1 MTHVVLGATGGQGGA
16 VVTALLEADRP
27 VRAVVRDPDSK
38 RAQELHTRGVEL
50 VSGDMVSGE
59 GLAEAFADST
69 GVFAFTTPFESGVDA
84 EIAQGTAIIGAAAA
98 AGVPYLVFSSVASA
112 DRGSGVPHF
121 DSKNQVEQLLAAS
134 DVPHTVV
141 GPTYFY
147 DNLLGG
153 ADALSAGVMPIAMPG
168 DTVLQQ
174 VSRRD
179 LGRFVA
185 ALFANPQDH
194 LGERIDIASDAV
206 TPDQMAATLSS
217 VLERDVHAESYDPER
232 ISSPDM
238 RAMFEFLG
246 SGGYDVDIAALQER
260 FPEVGWQSFADW
272 AAVQF
277 GS

>member
-16 VVTALLEADRP
+16 VVTALLEADHP
-27 VRAVVRDPDSK
+27 VRAVVRDPESK
-38 RAQELHTRGVEL
+38 RARELHTRGVEL
-50 VSGDMVSGE
+50 VVGDMVSGD
-59 GLAEAFADST
+59 GLAEAFADSS

-84 EIAQGTAIIGAAAA
+84 EVTQGQAIIDAASAA
-98 AGVPYLVFSSVASA
+98 RVPYLVFSSVASA
-112 DRGSGVPHF
+112 DRGTGVPHF
-121 DSKNQVEQLLAAS
+121 DSKYRVEQLLAGS

-153 ADALSAGVMPIAMPG
+153 ADALSAGIMPIAMPA
-168 DTVLQQ
+168 DALLQQ

-185 ALFANPQDH
+185 GLFAAPQEH

-217 VLERDVHAESYDPER
+217 VLERDVRAESYDPER

-246 SGGYDVDIAALQER
+246 AGGYDVDIAALQER
-260 FPEVGWQSFADW
+260 FPDVGWQSFADW

>member
-16 VVTALLEADRP
+16 VVTALLKADRP
-27 VRAVVRDPDSK
+27 VRAVVRDPDGK
-38 RAQELHTRGVEL
+38 RARELHTRGVEL
-50 VSGDMVSGE
+50 VVSDMVSGD
-59 GLAEAFADST
+59 GLAEAFADSS

-84 EIAQGTAIIGAAAA
+84 EVTQGQAIIDAASAA
-98 AGVPYLVFSSVASA
+98 RVPYLVFSSVASA
-112 DRGSGVPHF
+112 DRGTGVPHF
-121 DSKNQVEQLLAAS
+121 DSKYRVEQLLAGS
-134 DVPHTVV
+134 DVPHTIV

-153 ADALSAGVMPIAMPG
+153 ADALSAGVMPIAMPA
-168 DTVLQQ
+168 DALLQQ

-185 ALFANPQDH
+185 GLFANPQEH

-217 VLERDVHAESYDPER
+217 ALERDVRAESYDPER

-246 SGGYDVDIAALQER
+246 AGGYDVDIAALQAR
-260 FPEVGWQSFADW
+260 FPDVGWQSFSDW